1 MATKMNLSFA
11 GCGFL
16 GIYHV
21 GVAVCF
27 KKYAPHL
34 LLHRISGASA
44 GSLAACC
51 LLCDMPLGE
60 MTSDFFRVVNEAR
73 SHSLGPFSPRFN
85 IQTCLLEGLQK
96 FLPPDAHERVNG
108 KLHISLTRV
117 YDGKNVIVS
126 QFNSREDLL
135 QALLCACFIPV
146 FSGILPPRFHG
157 VRYMDGAFS
166 DNLPTLDENTVTV
179 SPFCGESD
187 ICPRDNSS
195 QMFHVNWANTSIEL
209 SKQNMNRFGRILFPP
224 RPEILSSFCQQG
236 FDDALNFLHRNN
248 LISCTRC
255 LSVQSTFSLADQPT
269 QLEDQLLE
277 EYDPECSECKECNEH
292 RQNALDGSMPDTV
305 LTVFQ
310 TYIEEANKG
319 LMNWV
324 FRHRG
329 ARLLKALSL
338 PATLPADIMVAT
350 LSKLLVATPTIGS
363 QLWSVSKFALKT
375 LNAILQRI
383 RREHQV
389 LHDTMLTSVMNL
401 LQTVQLPSIQM
412 TASLECKV
420 AFTEYSGWGA
430 KLVGTR
436 TKRLSH
442 RASVGSLVDVR
453 VDGGNELVVI
463 PGGGALVTA
472 ESELVEIREFGRT
485 DREGGDEDHPDHP
498 DHPDYDT
505 FDHILQA
512 TSHHE
517 AMYAYYYLDADNK
530 VKVTEIFDMTDDG
543 SPALQTVQEREVN
556 QQLEYDN
563 DWETTQPDFL
573 YTETYDRD
581 GLMDLDELIEPCL
594 YPNQHPHMHH
604 YRHLHHHYGHHL
616 EQNHSLDPVA
626 TSTALQQ
633 WQQLQIEELPSDD
646 TGSIDDTLYLQ
657 PEADQQQALLS
668 EATTLLLSKPPA
680 AYSIVEM

>member
-1 MATKMNLSFA
+1 MAAKMNLSFA

-21 GVAVCF
+21 GVAVAF

-44 GSLAACC
+44 GALAACC

-209 SKQNMNRFGRILFPP
+209 SKQNINRFGRILFPP
-224 RPEILSSFCQQG
+224 KPEILSSFCQQG

-255 LSVQSTFSLADQPT
+255 LSVQSTFCVSDQPK
-269 QLEDQLLE
+269 QLQEQLLE
-277 EYDPECSECKECNEH
+277 EYDPECSECKECTKH

-310 TYIEEANKG
+310 AYVDQANKG
-319 LMNWV
+319 LLNWV

-329 ARLLKALSL
+329 AKLLKALSL
-338 PATLPADIMVAT
+338 PATLPADIVCAT
-350 LSKLLVATPTIGS
+350 LTNANGTDVQRRQFQYKVLGNIVCPSTSKAIEGGPINLGCQRCLARRQRALAARHASTCNQTVRVHLNSPGDYEAMGPIVRELESRFQRLMVATPTIGS
-363 QLWSVSKFALKT
+363 QLWSVSKFALRT
-375 LNAILQRI
+375 FNTILVKV
-383 RREHQV
+383 RRRQQIAA
-389 LHDTMLTSVMNL
+389 N
-401 LQTVQLPSIQM
+401 VQCQI
-412 TASLECKV
+412 AY
-420 AFTEYSGWGA
+420 TEYSADGSQLVA
-430 KLVGTR
+430 KQTR
-436 TKRLSH
+436 RLSQ
-442 RASVGSLVDVR
+442 RYGSLLDVR
-453 VDGGNELVVI
+453 VDQEGELVAVTTGGNHSFHNELE
-463 PGGGALVTA
+463 PSSGQQ
-472 ESELVEIREFGRT
+472 GR
-485 DREGGDEDHPDHP
+485 DHPDGVNE

-512 TSHHE
+512 TSHND
-517 AMYAYYYLDADNK
+517 AMYAYYYMDENNK
-530 VKVTEIFDMTDDG
+530 VKVTEIFDMTDDD
-543 SPALQTVQEREVN
+543 SPALHTTHERDLN
-556 QQLEYDN
+556 QQLDFDSE
-563 DWETTQPDFL
+563 WETTQPG
-573 YTETYDRD
+573 T
-581 GLMDLDELIEPCL
+581 MQAEL
-594 YPNQHPHMHH
+594 
-604 YRHLHHHYGHHL
+604 
-616 EQNHSLDPVA
+616 
-626 TSTALQQ
+626 TS
-633 WQQLQIEELPSDD
+633 
-646 TGSIDDTLYLQ
+646 
-657 PEADQQQALLS
+657 S
-668 EATTLLLSKPPA
+668 EARSSGKRHSWVSSMNQCQGIYEQYDVLVILN
-680 AYSIVEM
+680 

>member
-1 MATKMNLSFA
+1 MLGLAVFLLTASFVQRLLSFHFFA
-11 GCGFL
+11 ARF
-16 GIYHV
+16 V
-21 GVAVCF
+21 SAVF
-27 KKYAPHL
+27 
-34 LLHRISGASA
+34 G
-44 GSLAACC
+44 GSFALEK
-51 LLCDMPLGE
+51 GE